1 MSLWSTCTGV
11 DVQFAELAANIFMLI
26 KGHVLIV
33 REESLLERARTVGA
47 DLKQRL
53 IETLGQHPNVAEIRG
68 EGLLIGLEIVSNRDT
83 LEQFP
88 EDVNLTGKIVG
99 HSMGEGV
106 FFYPGGT
113 GVARDIIC
121 IGAPLI
127 IGEQEI
133 DKITK
138 TLASALDH
146 CIP

>member
-1 MSLWSTCTGV
+1 MFHT
-11 DVQFAELAANIFMLI
+11 FAGLPLSCAAAT
-26 KGHVLIV
+26 KVLQIL

-83 LEQFP
+83 LEQFA

>member
-1 MSLWSTCTGV
+1 MTRAVPAVS
-11 DVQFAELAANIFMLI
+11 AAPLSCAAAT
-26 KGHVLIV
+26 KVLQIL

-53 IETLGQHPNVAEIRG
+53 IEALGQHPNVAEIRG

>member
-1 MSLWSTCTGV
+1 M
-11 DVQFAELAANIFMLI
+11 
-26 KGHVLIV
+26 
-33 REESLLERARTVGA
+33 
-47 DLKQRL
+47 
-53 IETLGQHPNVAEIRG
+53 
-68 EGLLIGLEIVSNRDT
+68 
-83 LEQFP
+83 
-88 EDVNLTGKIVG
+88 NLTGKIVA

-133 DKITK
+133 EKITK

>member
-1 MSLWSTCTGV
+1 
-11 DVQFAELAANIFMLI
+11 
-26 KGHVLIV
+26 
-33 REESLLERARTVGA
+33 
-47 DLKQRL
+47 
-53 IETLGQHPNVAEIRG
+53 
-68 EGLLIGLEIVSNRDT
+68 
-83 LEQFP
+83 
-88 EDVNLTGKIVG
+88 
-99 HSMGEGV
+99 MGEGV